1 MQKVLFEYAF
11 GVDLYFFVFYNK
23 VYMSIYIHP
32 NRRRK
37 EDGICNTMRAGEPD
51 VKEYDWFWAMRDRR

>member
-11 GVDLYFFVFYNK
+11 GVDLYFFVY
-23 VYMSIYIHP
+23 VHIYP
-32 NRRRK
+32 SESK
-37 EDGICNTMRAGEPD
+37 AEEDGICNTMRAGEPD